1 MYAPS
6 FDPTTDRS
14 RVANAHGDRLVIC
27 PGTQNALFNLL
38 VVLTRP
44 GDVVLTEAL
53 TYPGIKTAAAY
64 TGVRLIGLPMDEAG
78 ILPDALN
85 SACRDHDFASSLSK
99 CIAPGL
105 RVSFLLTPAGHAY
118 RRMTPRNRSLF
129 LERGHGYVY
138 LVYGSA
144 SRGDIIGISSRMH
157 GHVIV
162 SRKATRRH
170 ILTRSR
176 ACAAGEPTRDRHDG
190 GRGRAARQTDMP
202 VSVGT
207 RCG

>member
-1 MYAPS
+1 MRQSTGQRGQRVRNPVPSSGGSANPRDAPS

-78 ILPDALN
+78 ILPDAVN
-85 SACRDHDFASSLSK
+85 SACRDHDFESSLSK

-118 RRMTPRNRSLF
+118 RGMTPRNRSLF

-144 SRGDIIGISSRMH
+144 YM
-157 GHVIV
+157 
-162 SRKATRRH
+162 
-170 ILTRSR
+170 LN
-176 ACAAGEPTRDRHDG
+176 
-190 GRGRAARQTDMP
+190 AAREAMTTISARRLSP
-202 VSVGT
+202 LGCRTSG
-207 RCG
+207 RPI